1 MNSLGLACTEVMQ
14 YYIRLIMNTFY
25 KLLGIKLNSASLS
38 LSLLTLIM
46 LLGCVGETPQ
56 EPPKYGFY
64 KNEPVVFRSPYDDV
78 WTATLLA
85 VQELNWAINNADKT
99 KGIIELK
106 TSYVY
111 TEVFGEYTR
120 MYVEPNNVEM
130 EKSKIKPYLTR
141 ISYYEKTAPPNPKF
155 VRETLEVNVKSL
167 EPTETEV
174 KANYKTMP
182 YYDYKIGYLGS
193 VRSNGYLEKNL
204 FKRIQEILAEEE
216 IVIPPPPPPIVVPFE
231 MEFELRD
238 IFFDFDK
245 YYIRPDAE
253 PVLRENAEILIQNP
267 DMYILIEGYADI
279 RGTDE
284 YNLRLAQRR
293 ADATKAFLVSLGVA
307 PSRITTASGGETTQ
321 FGAGTTEEA
330 YQLNRRA
337 HFIPVRPGSMPG
349 ARIFLKKASKSTL

>member
-85 VQELNWAINNADKT
+85 VQELNWDISNADKT

-245 YYIRPDAE
+245 YYIR
-253 PVLRENAEILIQNP
+253 
-267 DMYILIEGYADI
+267 
-279 RGTDE
+279 
-284 YNLRLAQRR
+284 

-349 ARIFLKKASKSTL
+349 ARIFFKKASKSTL